1 MSVLQSEIDFLVAS
15 PATTVPL
22 GVRLCQ
28 TWPELEQFL
37 PDWNALLE
45 SQSDASIFQTPEWL
59 SAWWQAYGKQ
69 KSLRALIFTNP
80 QGKTVGIAPLYA
92 ERINSFGLPLRSLRL
107 IGAGSGD
114 SDDLDFITAP
124 GYERNCAE
132 TFLTWLAKESKCD
145 LCSLET
151 LPHASLVG
159 QHLSELMR
167 ENGRP
172 FYSESLPN
180 FFIDLP
186 STWREYLDLLESSFR
201 PLLTRYPKR
210 LQSRF
215 RVNIVRCEQEQ
226 DLEANLQR
234 LFELHQ
240 MRWTGQGEPGAF
252 SSTERRDFYF
262 RMSRAFLERGWLE
275 FWLLSLEDEVV
286 ATQFCFR
293 YGKAVYLLQEGFH
306 PKYTAEKIGY
316 ALRAHVLEEMIK
328 TGATRYD
335 FLGGA
340 DAYKAKYASRQG
352 SYLTLHF
359 GSSLRGRMYL
369 AARQHKQQIKQWLK
383 NNLPA
388 PVVAMLRGQKP
399 PAAGSR
405 KNEVVE

>member
-1 MSVLQSEIDFLVAS
+1 MPVLQSEIDFPITS
-15 PATTVPL
+15 PATTASL
-22 GVRLCQ
+22 GVRVCQ
-28 TWPELEQFL
+28 SWPELEHFF

-45 SQSDASIFQTPEWL
+45 WRSDASIFQTPEWL
-59 SAWWQAYGKQ
+59 TTWWQAYGEQ
-69 KSLRALIFTNP
+69 KCLQALIFTNS
-80 QGKTVGIAPLYA
+80 QGKTVGIAPLYV
-92 ERINSFGLPLRSLRL
+92 ERISPFGLKNLRL
-107 IGAGSGD
+107 VGAGSGD
-114 SDDLDFITAP
+114 SDALDFITAP

-132 TFLTWLAKESKCD
+132 TFLAWLRGESIGD

-151 LPHASLVG
+151 VPQASPVAR
-159 QHLSELMR
+159 HLAEIMD
-167 ENGRP
+167 EEGKK
-172 FYSESLPN
+172 FYAESLPN

-186 STWREYLDLLESSFR
+186 ATWHEYLERLESSFR

-210 LQSRF
+210 LQSRY

-226 DLEANLQR
+226 DLDANLQR
-234 LFELHQ
+234 LFALHQ

-252 SSTERRDFYF
+252 SSPERRDFYF
-262 RMSRAFLERGWLE
+262 RMSRAFLKRGWLE
-275 FWLLSLEDEVV
+275 FWLLSLEDEIV

-293 YGKAVYLLQEGFH
+293 YGNAVYLLQEGFH

-359 GSSLRGRMYL
+359 GSSLSGRIYL
-369 AARQHKQQIKQWLK
+369 AARQHSLQIKQWLK

-388 PVVAMLRGQKP
+388 PVLSILRREKTRA
-399 PAAGSR
+399 AAGNS